1 MSQQRKTQNSK
12 VKKLVKPKPKIKK
25 KVKAE
30 PADKPLLIIILCIAL
45 VGLLFVFSAGA
56 PEAGVTFNN
65 SAYFLIR
72 HSVFLTLGF
81 ILLFCFSK
89 INYQKLK
96 DLAMPLSIVVLLLV
110 VATYIPSMGK
120 LNYGATR
127 WLVIGGIPFQPSELA
142 KLATILII
150 SSTMVDIKHLISK
163 NFMICCSLVGLTA
176 LLILKQPNL
185 SMFIMIAL
193 TSGALMLVGGVSPLL
208 IFSTAG
214 LGSAFVSIYMR
225 SNEYQWDRIK
235 GWLNPWE
242 FAHTLGYNLIQS
254 WYAIGSGGFFG
265 VGYGNSKQK
274 LFWLP
279 FAHTDFI
286 FAVIAEELGLG
297 GSLIVIGLFVAFIYR
312 GFFIANRCPEMFG
325 KLVAFG
331 ITFSIGVQAFINVGV
346 ATGTLPATGVT
357 LPLISY
363 GGSSVLT
370 TMIMLGIL
378 LNISRLKSSVKVSK
392 NGK

>member
-1 MSQQRKTQNSK
+1 MSQQRKTQNNKSK
-12 VKKLVKPKPKIKK
+12 KPVKPNLKAKK
-25 KVKAE
+25 KVKSLD
-30 PADKPLLIIILCIAL
+30 PFDKPLLIIICCIAL
-45 VGLLFVFSAGA
+45 IGLLFVFSAGA
-56 PEAGVTFNN
+56 PEAAVIPDKN

-72 HSVFLTLGF
+72 HSVFLFLGF
-81 ILLFCFSK
+81 ILLFGISRV
-89 INYQKLK
+89 NYQRLK
-96 DLAMPLSIVVLLLV
+96 DIAIPFSIAVLLLV
-110 VATYIPSMGK
+110 LATYIPSMGK

-142 KLATILII
+142 KLASILLI
-150 SSTMVDIKHLISK
+150 SSTMINIKHLISK
-163 NFMICCSLVGLTA
+163 KFMACCFLVGLTA

-185 SMFIMIAL
+185 SMFIMLAL

-208 IFSTAG
+208 TFGTTG
-214 LGSAFVSIYMR
+214 LGSVFVFIYMR

-286 FAVIAEELGLG
+286 FAVIAEELGVG

-312 GFFIANRCPEMFG
+312 GFYIANRCPEMFG

-331 ITFSIGVQAFINVGV
+331 ITFSIGVQAFINIGV

-378 LNISRLKSSVKVSK
+378 LNISRLKSKRK
-392 NGK
+392 G